1 MFIVTKKQGE
11 SDDSLLARFRK
22 KTVMSGLLLEL
33 RDRER
38 FKKPSERKKEKKY
51 KIEFNRMLEK
61 KRNYWKMKIIPNF
74 LSEVKLELE
83 KVTWPKRDVV
93 INYLSL
99 VIIISIIV
107 AAFVGSVDFSLTKSL
122 EYLLQK

>member
-38 FKKPSERKKEKKY
+38 FKKPSEKRKEKKY
-51 KIEFNRMLEK
+51 KLNFARMLEK
-61 KRNYWKMKIIPNF
+61 KRNY
-74 LSEVKLELE
+74 
-83 KVTWPKRDVV
+83 
-93 INYLSL
+93 
-99 VIIISIIV
+99 
-107 AAFVGSVDFSLTKSL
+107 
-122 EYLLQK
+122 

>member
-1 MFIVTKKQGE
+1 MFVVTKKQGE

-38 FKKPSERKKEKKY
+38 FKKPSEKRKEKKY

-61 KRNYWKMKIIPNF
+61 KRNY
-74 LSEVKLELE
+74 
-83 KVTWPKRDVV
+83 
-93 INYLSL
+93 
-99 VIIISIIV
+99 
-107 AAFVGSVDFSLTKSL
+107 
-122 EYLLQK
+122 